1 MTPEPRSFLVTG
13 HPRSGTTVL
22 TRVLNTH
29 PDIGATSEL
38 GAFLGLGTP
47 YAEYRRGLR
56 LDYRDRPVVGV
67 GTGSPRARRWAS
79 RRFVAAFRYAIWRS
93 RESPIT
99 LEVVTEILSGCL
111 RRACVGDKLPAYVFA
126 LDQLASIPGLRR
138 VVIVRDCRSV
148 AASTLE
154 RVRTGWSGRSWT
166 ERLDTPEK
174 AAGNWLRAVESVE
187 RNAGQLHVL
196 RYEDLVDDP
205 GACLEEVAGYL
216 GVAPGGFDAGLI
228 RRPDRRAARGGLE
241 GRDLAAVEAAAGEA
255 MRRWGYDPA

>member
-1 MTPEPRSFLVTG
+1 MTPEPRPFLVTG

-29 PDIGATSEL
+29 PDIGATFEL
-38 GAFLGLGTP
+38 GAFMGLGTP
-47 YAEYRRGLR
+47 YADYRRGLR
-56 LDYRDRPVVGV
+56 LGYRDRPVVGV

-79 RRFVAAFRYAIWRS
+79 RRFVAAFRFALWRR
-93 RESPIT
+93 RESPVT
-99 LEVVTEILSGCL
+99 LEVVTEILSGRL
-111 RRACVGDKLPAYVFA
+111 RRSCVGDKLPAYVFA
-126 LDQLASIPGLRR
+126 LDELASIPCLRR

-148 AASTLE
+148 TASTLE

-174 AAGNWLRAVESVE
+174 AAGNWLRALESVE
-187 RNAGQLHVL
+187 RNAARLHVL
-196 RYEDLVDDP
+196 RYEDLVDYP
-205 GACLEEVAGYL
+205 RACLAEVAAYL
-216 GVAPGGFDAGLI
+216 GVAPGGFNAALI
-228 RRPDRRAARGGLE
+228 RPTDQSAARRGLE